1 MEKKGAKPLF
11 LVCKRA
17 VENGSEKFYSVT
29 DCSDIFCL
37 QHQEILPTQYPQ
49 EVTTHMLLNWAPREI
64 ETQWLAPKAS
74 AERRG
79 AFLWHIKRSL
89 MYNLWQV
96 EPTGDRRPPAGNE
109 TDGEHIPGILSENTV
124 KGPCRSTQ
132 VHGYSF
138 ITLWVKS
145 SGCHGFAIN
154 AEMTH
159 RNLNLI
165 SYTTDK

>member
-1 MEKKGAKPLF
+1 M
-11 LVCKRA
+11 A
-17 VENGSEKFYSVT
+17 VSSEKFYSVT
-29 DCSDIFCL
+29 GCSDIFCL

-49 EVTTHMLLNWAPREI
+49 EVTTHILLNWAPREI
-64 ETQWLAPKAS
+64 EAQWLASKTS
-74 AERRG
+74 AESRG

-96 EPTGDRRPPAGNE
+96 EPTGDSRPPAGNGI
-109 TDGEHIPGILSENTV
+109 DGEHIPGILSENSV
-124 KGPCRSTQ
+124 KGLCRSTQ

-145 SGCHGFAIN
+145 PCWQGVAIN

-159 RNLNLI
+159 RNLILI
-165 SYTTDK
+165 NNTTNK